1 MEPQTKPQEDERP
14 AAVMPV
20 SVQPPET
27 PTTNIPETKASEPT
41 QVSLWKQLRNL
52 GRQIRGQGLRMTF
65 VEGTDQLSR
74 MLTGAPRLR
83 YSRLT
88 PDVFLGGQHVARG
101 VARLRGRGI
110 TGVINL
116 RGESDDKDKGVL
128 LDHYLY
134 LPTMDNTPPTLEH
147 IQSGIDF
154 IRHEIEQGGKVYIH
168 CWEGVGRAATM
179 AAAYLVSTGLTPEEA
194 WAKVRLVR
202 PFIRPT
208 PVQMAQVEQFAR
220 NLREGRTPV
229 VPPAD
234 APSN

>member
-1 MEPQTKPQEDERP
+1 MESQTKAQDDQRP
-14 AAVMPV
+14 AAAVPV

-41 QVSLWKQLRNL
+41 QVSLWKQFRNL
-52 GRQIRGQGLRMTF
+52 GRQIRSQGLRMTF
-65 VEGTDQLSR
+65 VEGSDQLSR

-83 YSRLT
+83 YSQLT

-101 VARLRGRGI
+101 LSRLRGRGI

-116 RGESDDKDKGVL
+116 RGESDDREKGVL
-128 LDHYLY
+128 LDHYLH
-134 LPTMDNTPPTLEH
+134 LPTLDNTPPTLEH
-147 IQSGIDF
+147 IQSGVDF

-179 AAAYLVSTGLTPEEA
+179 AAAYLVSTGLTPEDA
-194 WAKVRLVR
+194 WAKVRSTR

-208 PVQMAQVEQFAR
+208 PVQMAQVEQFAK
-220 NLREGRTPV
+220 NLREGKLSKAE
-229 VPPAD
+229 PPKA
-234 APSN
+234 